1 MSEKET
7 DILARTIYGEAR
19 GESISGME
27 AVASVVLNRVAF
39 AKRRGCFWWG
49 NSIAEVCRAPK
60 QFSCWNRND
69 PNYRL
74 ICRVADTDIVFCICK
89 RIAGRAVAGLLEDK
103 TNGATHYLPAMFG
116 RTGLREKFPVPK
128 SVAIFST
135 TILKSEEKTCLPS
148 KQKDCRSCAA

>member
-49 NSIAEVCRAPK
+49 KEMIP
-60 QFSCWNRND
+60 
-69 PNYRL
+69 
-74 ICRVADTDIVFCICK
+74 I
-89 RIAGRAVAGLLEDK
+89 
-103 TNGATHYLPAMFG
+103 
-116 RTGLREKFPVPK
+116 TG
-128 SVAIFST
+128 
-135 TILKSEEKTCLPS
+135 
-148 KQKDCRSCAA
+148 

>member
-39 AKRRGCFWWG
+39 ANRRGRFWWG

-103 TNGATHYLPAMFG
+103 TNGATHYHTRHVWPAWAKGKIPCAEIG
-116 RTGLREKFPVPK
+116 RHFFYNDIEK
-128 SVAIFST
+128 
-135 TILKSEEKTCLPS
+135 
-148 KQKDCRSCAA
+148 

>member
-39 AKRRGCFWWG
+39 AKRRGRFWWG

-74 ICRVADTDIVFCICK
+74 ICK

-103 TNGATHYLPAMFG
+103 TNGATHYHTRHVWPDWAKGKIPCAEIG
-116 RTGLREKFPVPK
+116 RHFFYNDIEK
-128 SVAIFST
+128 
-135 TILKSEEKTCLPS
+135 
-148 KQKDCRSCAA
+148 

>member
-39 AKRRGCFWWG
+39 ANRRGRFWWG

-74 ICRVADTDIVFCICK
+74 ICRVADTFAK
-89 RIAGRAVAGLLEDK
+89 G
-103 TNGATHYLPAMFG
+103 LPAARLPDCWKIKPTGLPTTMPVMFG
-116 RTGLREKFPVPK
+116 RIGLREKFPVPK

-135 TILKSEEKTCLPS
+135 TILKSKEKTCLPS